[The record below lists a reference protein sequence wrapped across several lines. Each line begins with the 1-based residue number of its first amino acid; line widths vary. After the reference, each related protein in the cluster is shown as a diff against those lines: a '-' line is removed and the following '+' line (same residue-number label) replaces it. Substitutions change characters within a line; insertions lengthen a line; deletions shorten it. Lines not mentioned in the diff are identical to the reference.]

1 MVLLALPPP
10 VALQLQS
17 QIVAII
23 GVSQCAESALR
34 LTSNADEGKEG
45 MVSNPTTQGANQSEK
60 KAQNLSLISVSLTNA
75 ADSAENMSER
85 EQAIKGRRK
94 EKEG

>member
-10 VALQLQS
+10 VELQLQS

-34 LTSNADEGKEG
+34 LTSNADEGKKG

-75 ADSAENMSER
+75 VLYVP
-85 EQAIKGRRK
+85 ILRK
-94 EKEG
+94 T